1 MERSVG
7 ERAKKPRRK
16 GAIRSRITALEE
28 TNGEYRTKDA
38 PNPTESRGYRV
49 RKVER
54 HEKGNGS
61 GEMDRKPNPY
71 RRRRRRLFILVLA
84 VAAVTVLAVVIFV
97 HGSNK
102 GTAALNSVQAGSG
115 NSHSVDVQSLLK
127 NGIRPNELGM
137 VMILEYHRIAATEG
151 SFTRSIGNFKRDLET
166 LYAKGYRLI
175 KYSDFL
181 SGHINTPAGT
191 TPVIFT
197 FDDSTVSQFRYIDQ
211 GGKKV
216 IDPNCAVGMMEAF
229 YHKHPDFGCTAV
241 FSYLPSLFEQPGMG
255 KEKVE
260 YLASHGFE
268 FADHTV
274 SHIPLGKLSDQD
286 VQKEIGAS
294 ISNMKSID
302 PNVKVD
308 TLCLP
313 DGVMPKNHDL
323 MFHGSYNG
331 ATYNMKWV
339 LLVGSNPLYP
349 QYHYKNPG
357 AELPRIQAM
366 DYDPQTGKGTDGSGY
381 WLAYFD
387 THPEQRFISDG
398 DPSTIC
404 APGYMQPR
412 LLSGRLPKGVYFA
425 GYEQR

>member
-1 MERSVG
+1 
-7 ERAKKPRRK
+7 
-16 GAIRSRITALEE
+16 
-28 TNGEYRTKDA
+28 
-38 PNPTESRGYRV
+38 
-49 RKVER
+49 
-54 HEKGNGS
+54 
-61 GEMDRKPNPY
+61 MDTDGGRWRL
-71 RRRRRRLFILVLA
+71 RRRRNAFILSL
-84 VAAVTVLAVVIFV
+84 VALVVVVTVIVLIFGYGRG
-97 HGSNK
+97 GSASSQNNLS
-102 GTAALNSVQAGSG
+102 GTEAGG
-115 NSHSVDVQSLLK
+115 RGGVDVNNLLK
-127 NGIRPNELGM
+127 KGIRPNELGM
-137 VMILEYHRIAATEG
+137 VMILEYHRIADAEG
-151 SFTRSIGNFKRDLET
+151 SFTRSIGNFKGDLET

-241 FSYLPSLFEQPGMG
+241 FSYLPSLFEQQGMG
-255 KEKVE
+255 KKKVE
-260 YLASHGFE
+260 YLEGHGFE

-302 PNVKVD
+302 PKVKVD

-349 QYHYKNPG
+349 RYHYKNPG
-357 AELPRIQAM
+357 AELPRIQVM
-366 DYDPQTGKGTDGSGY
+366 DYDPRTGKGADGSGY

-387 THPEQRFISDG
+387 THPEQRFVSDG

-404 APGYMQPR
+404 APDYMEPR
-412 LLSGRLPKGVYFA
+412 LLSNRLPKDVYFA
-425 GYEQR
+425 GYEQP